1 MERAH
6 LSASS
11 PSQTAGP
18 VAGQVVIGVADVGS
32 HSTHLL
38 VAATTGHQLE
48 PLLDASDILGLGGVV
63 DREGFLPAPTRASL
77 VATLAGYA
85 RAARELGAERIA
97 FLGTEP
103 LRVAANAARV
113 VAEVEAATGVPVHVL
128 GPREEARLT
137 LLGVT
142 GGAPL
147 EVDML
152 IADIGGGSTQ
162 VLLARRGRAIEVQA
176 IRLGASRL
184 TDLLVDHDPPTAAEQ
199 ALLRAEADEAFAAA
213 PDAAPRVG
221 VLVGGTGSNLAK
233 VAGPDARH
241 RSLTAGQVAAIA
253 LAVSTHPA
261 EQAASLYGIRP
272 ERARVLPAGA
282 ALVAAMLARY
292 GLPGVL
298 VREEGVREGAVLA
311 MARMG
316 SCWRDQLERLAR
328 GWSR

>member
-1 MERAH
+1 MERAQPSGSFPSPAGEP
-6 LSASS
+6 SA
-11 PSQTAGP
+11 GRI
-18 VAGQVVIGVADVGS
+18 VVGVADVGS

-48 PLLDASDILGLGGVV
+48 PLLDISDILGLGAVV
-63 DREGFLPAPTRASL
+63 DRAGYLPASTRAQL

-85 RAARELGAERIA
+85 RTARELGAGRIA

-103 LRVAANAARV
+103 LRAAANAARV

-142 GGAPL
+142 GGVPL

-152 IADIGGGSTQ
+152 IADVGGGSTQ
-162 VLLARRGRAIEVQA
+162 LLLARQGRAIEVHA

-184 TDLLVDHDPPTAAEQ
+184 TDALVDHDPPTAAEL
-199 ALLRAEADEAFAAA
+199 ALLRVEADEAFAGA

-241 RSLTAGQVAAIA
+241 RSLTAGQIVDLA
-253 LAVSTHPA
+253 LAVSAHPA
-261 EQAASLYGIRP
+261 EPAASMFGIRP

-311 MARMG
+311 MARAG
-316 SCWRDQLERLAR
+316 SCWRDQLERLAH
-328 GWSR
+328 GWNG